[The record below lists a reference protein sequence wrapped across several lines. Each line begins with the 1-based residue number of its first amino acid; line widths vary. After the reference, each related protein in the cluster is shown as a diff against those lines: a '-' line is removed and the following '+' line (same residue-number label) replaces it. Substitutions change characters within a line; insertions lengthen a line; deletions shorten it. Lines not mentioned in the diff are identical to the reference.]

1 MSTYTPRPSLCWLL
15 LWVCMT
21 IQFPEF
27 SHVIFGGF
35 FVIWNLWVA
44 AFFSTSQERRRR
56 LQRPQKKPA
65 KGPSYLFTL
74 RHSTELELVGSGAFA
89 DSSWLFPVP
98 FDEFFETFVFSAM
111 PESESFSSCDQCYQM
126 VWQGMCRILLINA
139 HFSNQTWS
147 VNTYLIPFSA

>member
-1 MSTYTPRPSLCWLL
+1 MYDHSIYPS
-15 LWVCMT
+15 
-21 IQFPEF
+21 ISRIF
-27 SHVIFGGF
+27 SCNFWRF
-35 FVIWNLWVA
+35 FCYLEPLSGSL
-44 AFFSTSQERRRR
+44 FSTSQERRRR

-139 HFSNQTWS
+139 HFSNQT
-147 VNTYLIPFSA
+147 